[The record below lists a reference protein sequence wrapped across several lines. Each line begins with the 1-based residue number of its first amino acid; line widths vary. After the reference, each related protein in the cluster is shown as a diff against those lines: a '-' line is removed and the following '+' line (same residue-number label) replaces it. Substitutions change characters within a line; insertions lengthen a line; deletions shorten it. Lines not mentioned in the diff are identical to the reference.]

1 MLNKRNINKVL
12 KLEKQAQ
19 WEMDEYSNVLYATKV
34 KLIKTC
40 QKLTKEDA
48 QYINKLTNND
58 TSTTE

>member
-1 MLNKRNINKVL
+1 MLNKRNINRVL

-19 WEMDEYSNVLYATKV
+19 WEMDEYSNVLYTTKV